1 MHVCV
6 PNLGPSEVPVNVTG
20 ICLSGEPGT
29 RFHGNVQ
36 RKPGTRG
43 QVARRRDRGRL
54 ATVLR
59 KEKSQL
65 GWRGSGGRLA
75 LCL

>member
-6 PNLGPSEVPVNVTG
+6 PILGPSEVPVNVTG

-29 RFHGNVQ
+29 HFHGNVL

-43 QVARRRDRGRL
+43 QVARCRDQGRL
-54 ATVLR
+54 ATEHR

-65 GWRGSGGRLA
+65 EWRGSGGRLA